1 MVQSVIDHEDLA
13 LAFEAAHPWGA
24 FGEVKDVAGAAL
36 FLASEDASFVTGV
49 MLPVDGGF
57 VAQ

>member
-1 MVQSVIDHEDLA
+1 MVKPVIENEDLA
-13 LAFEAAHPWGA
+13 LAFEVAHPWGS

-57 VAQ
+57 IAQ